1 MDLVVT
7 SDDGKTA
14 EVEKHEESKL
24 LVAEDAKEVKKEEQ
38 RQARALFPARM
49 NVDEKLE
56 LSPQVVPCALDL
68 SSLQSPISM
77 TKTPD
82 GHLDWQLADPPTAT
96 VPMKITPNFNSPE
109 SNGSKTEDEEKD
121 AHKGQKRF
129 VCHYCNAEFYIRGYL
144 TRHIKKHAV
153 EKAYYC
159 PFFNADAPK
168 DARCHTTGGFSRRD
182 TYKTHLR
189 SRHFVCPK
197 GVRSQEKAKSSGR
210 CAHCNEHFENTDD
223 WIKGHVE
230 AGECKGLPDGF
241 KVAIRSSRKTGK
253 LKMIKTSNGHSRF
266 ISTQQCVIDPSA
278 MRDQEAL
285 EATAIVIDRSKTAS
299 GTSEPAVL
307 TADDDGIVLNT
318 EHFPGMSDLKSRK
331 QVSPANPILR
341 SLDCPEVSM
350 FSSPQNSAFATS
362 AQAQLQNYSFNYGAP
377 PKETSLDEACIS
389 SDPSPTDDA
398 GLEAVNSSSSASSR
412 ISFHEQNDKA
422 HNTNPNQFS
431 AASENI
437 FHFPLDIDQCP
448 SSYLEPEFPHSSYS
462 KNLATGSVQFDEA
475 LNKQMDAVVLSER
488 HLRENQQYLNF
499 YNYTFDSHL

>member
-1 MDLVVT
+1 M
-7 SDDGKTA
+7 
-14 EVEKHEESKL
+14 
-24 LVAEDAKEVKKEEQ
+24 
-38 RQARALFPARM
+38 
-49 NVDEKLE
+49 
-56 LSPQVVPCALDL
+56 
-68 SSLQSPISM
+68 
-77 TKTPD
+77 
-82 GHLDWQLADPPTAT
+82 
-96 VPMKITPNFNSPE
+96 
-109 SNGSKTEDEEKD
+109 
-121 AHKGQKRF
+121 
-129 VCHYCNAEFYIRGYL
+129 
-144 TRHIKKHAV
+144 
-153 EKAYYC
+153 
-159 PFFNADAPK
+159 
-168 DARCHTTGGFSRRD
+168 
-182 TYKTHLR
+182 
-189 SRHFVCPK
+189 
-197 GVRSQEKAKSSGR
+197 RSQEKAKSSGR

-377 PKETSLDEACIS
+377 PKETSLDEASLHIVGSIS
-389 SDPSPTDDA
+389 
-398 GLEAVNSSSSASSR
+398 N
-412 ISFHEQNDKA
+412 
-422 HNTNPNQFS
+422 
-431 AASENI
+431 
-437 FHFPLDIDQCP
+437 
-448 SSYLEPEFPHSSYS
+448 
-462 KNLATGSVQFDEA
+462 
-475 LNKQMDAVVLSER
+475 
-488 HLRENQQYLNF
+488 
-499 YNYTFDSHL
+499 